1 MNWEVQMNRLDL
13 IKFISKNSNLS
24 MRLLSKKSIGWLRSM
39 KTRIDADLHKT
50 KFNKSQGYK

>member
-1 MNWEVQMNRLDL
+1 MNRLDL
-13 IKFISKNSNLS
+13 IKYISKNSNLS

-39 KTRIDADLHKT
+39 KTRIDADLHKN